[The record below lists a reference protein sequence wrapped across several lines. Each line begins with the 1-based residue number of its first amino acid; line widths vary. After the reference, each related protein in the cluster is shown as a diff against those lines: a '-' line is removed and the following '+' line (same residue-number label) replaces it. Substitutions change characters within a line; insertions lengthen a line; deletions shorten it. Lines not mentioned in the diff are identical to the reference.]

1 MLNSLCTDIM
11 ISDECLVECPI
22 DDDEDEEQLALSAP
36 PPPEFASKEPTP
48 SPKPPTA
55 PATPAPSPPA
65 PPVNRDPLGI
75 NQHLKVVVS
84 DVLAEPAFPHSIDQV
99 WFYSVHGFEKTRVWS
114 YRILSL
120 LLAIPFALICG
131 ISLGLLACL
140 HVWFIVP
147 LAQLS
152 HTFLPCVRS
161 VWICAVNILLAPLF
175 TSLALCCSHIAILFS
190 KNYWQPIKPDKD
202 VV

>member
-1 MLNSLCTDIM
+1 M

-22 DDDEDEEQLALSAP
+22 DDDDDDDDGDEEQLALSAP
-36 PPPEFASKEPTP
+36 PPPEFASKAPTP

-65 PPVNRDPLGI
+65 PPVSRDPYGI
-75 NQHLKVVVS
+75 NQHLKVEVS
-84 DVLAEPAFPHSIDQV
+84 DVLAEPASPHSVDQV
-99 WFYSVHGFEKTRVWS
+99 WVYSVLGFEKTRVWS

-120 LLAIPFALICG
+120 LLAVPFAFLCG

-140 HVWFIVP
+140 HVWFVIP

-152 HTFLPCVRS
+152 HTFVPCLRS
-161 VWICAVNILLAPLF
+161 LWMCAVNVLIAPLCS
-175 TSLALCCSHIAILFS
+175 SLALCCSHMAIVLS
-190 KNYWQPIKPDKD
+190 KERQPLQSDTGA
-202 VV
+202 V